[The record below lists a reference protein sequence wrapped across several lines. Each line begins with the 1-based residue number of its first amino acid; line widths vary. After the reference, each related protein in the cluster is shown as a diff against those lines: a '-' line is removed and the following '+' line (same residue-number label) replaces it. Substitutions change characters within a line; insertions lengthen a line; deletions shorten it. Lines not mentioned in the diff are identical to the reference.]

1 MKLEVLRSVTL
12 TYLTKLAGHKRTI
25 RLAQDNTRFQESPN
39 MFIFV
44 VEQRN
49 SEDVNVTNH
58 VTLFFY
64 LFLCMEIHC
73 LVCATLFLIDV
84 EHSMSTASCCFKAY
98 LFMKYVS
105 YFYISKLLSTSCR
118 YITITLDKNNNH
130 LERFILKK
138 NIISFG

>member
-1 MKLEVLRSVTL
+1 
-12 TYLTKLAGHKRTI
+12 
-25 RLAQDNTRFQESPN
+25 

-73 LVCATLFLIDV
+73 IVCATLFLIDV

-118 YITITLDKNNNH
+118 YITFTLDKNNNH
-130 LERFILKK
+130 LKLPKHDNLL
-138 NIISFG
+138 NIYAKGSSLIDV

>member
-1 MKLEVLRSVTL
+1 MYFVS
-12 TYLTKLAGHKRTI
+12 
-25 RLAQDNTRFQESPN
+25 
-39 MFIFV
+39 V
-44 VEQRN
+44 VEQRS

-64 LFLCMEIHC
+64 LFLCMEIHR

-84 EHSMSTASCCFKAY
+84 GHSMSTASCCFKAY

-118 YITITLDKNNNH
+118 YITFTLDKNNNH
-130 LERFILKK
+130 LSLSCRTFYVKEKCYLLRILSWQFRYHINDIKHVVHFV
-138 NIISFG
+138 SV

>member
-1 MKLEVLRSVTL
+1 
-12 TYLTKLAGHKRTI
+12 
-25 RLAQDNTRFQESPN
+25 

-118 YITITLDKNNNH
+118 YITFTLDKNNNH
-130 LERFILKK
+130 LSLSWTFYFKEKYYLLW
-138 NIISFG
+138 IISWQFRYHINDVKHVVHFVSV

>member
-1 MKLEVLRSVTL
+1 
-12 TYLTKLAGHKRTI
+12 
-25 RLAQDNTRFQESPN
+25 

-58 VTLFFY
+58 VALFFY
-64 LFLCMEIHC
+64 LFLCMEIHR

-118 YITITLDKNNNH
+118 YITFTLDKNNNH
-130 LERFILKK
+130 LSLSCTLTNYYFLIHFI
-138 NIISFG
+138 